1 VPAKPPHPLGIELK
15 RSTCRAIATLLIS
28 VVALVFPGFIY
39 AQDNVKF
46 LNDWRWEGPAAPL
59 LMAVQTTFPK
69 AKLNVTITPGTG
81 SGATVGNVASGE
93 FDIGLGDFSAL
104 VEHAA
109 KNANVPPPVAVY
121 VLYERTPATLFI
133 RRASGASSPA
143 HLEGKKLG
151 APPFDGG
158 RKLWPAFASLAN
170 TGKVQWQNLD
180 ATQRETV
187 FAAGQIDGITGFYFT
202 TILNLEAKGVSG
214 RDYTVHPFYEHGLRM
229 YGNVIIVNPAYLKA
243 NPKVVERFVRAY
255 HAAVKSA
262 LKDTDA
268 AVKFV
273 KAADDKADERMEWRR
288 ARLAFEQFVLT
299 PTVMEQGLG
308 TIDMDRVER
317 SIRLLAEAYK
327 LPVIP
332 AANTIATVDFLPP
345 AADRKM

>member
-1 VPAKPPHPLGIELK
+1 MK
-15 RSTCRAIATLLIS
+15 RSTSHFIFAFLAAA
-28 VVALVFPGFIY
+28 VGALAPALGS
-39 AQDNVKF
+39 AQDNIKF

-69 AKLNVTITPGTG
+69 AKLNVTVAPGTG
-81 SGATVGNVASGE
+81 SGATIGKVASGE
-93 FDIGLGDFSAL
+93 FDMGLGDFAAL

-109 KNANVPPPVAVY
+109 KNPNAAPPVAVY

-133 RRASGASSPA
+133 RRASGAASPA
-143 HLEGKKLG
+143 QLEGKKLG

-158 RKLWPAFASLAN
+158 RKLWPAFEALAG

-180 ATQRETV
+180 ATQREAA

-255 HAAVKSA
+255 HAAVRAA
-262 LKDTDA
+262 LKDTEA
-268 AVKFV
+268 AVKYV
-273 KAADDKADERMEWRR
+273 KAADDKADERFEWRR

-308 TIDMDRVER
+308 TIEMARVER
-317 SIRLLAEAYK
+317 SIKLLVDAYK
-327 LPVIP
+327 LPAVP
-332 AANTIATVDFLPP
+332 AASAVATTEFLPP